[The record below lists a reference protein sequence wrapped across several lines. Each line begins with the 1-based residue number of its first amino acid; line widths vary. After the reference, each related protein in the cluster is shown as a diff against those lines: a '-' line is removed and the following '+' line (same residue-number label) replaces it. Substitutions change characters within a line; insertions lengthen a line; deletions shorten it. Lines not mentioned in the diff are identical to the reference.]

1 MAGGFSRW
9 KDNGHPWKQPRTLT
23 REQSE
28 RYSRHTL
35 IPEVGEEGQL
45 RLLDSKVLL
54 IGAGGLGSPAALY
67 LAAAG
72 VGTLGI
78 IDADVVD
85 RSNLQRQ
92 ILHTEDRIGIT
103 KVDSAE
109 VALKALNPEVTIV
122 KYTERLDSTNV
133 MDVITGYDVIV
144 DGTDNFP
151 TRYLLNDASLV
162 AGIPVVHGSIYQFE
176 GSVTVYK
183 PYEGPCYR
191 CQYPEPPPPELA
203 PSCAEG
209 GVLGVLPGVVGTLQ
223 ATEAVKLLLG
233 IGDPL
238 IGRQLRYD
246 ALAMEFV
253 ELKMHR
259 DPALPRV
266 QQGSQRDRV
275 HRLRAVL
282 RHPGQG
288 RADRM
293 RRTIRLSTVRMPP
306 ILRQA
311 VGGAREVE
319 ANGSTVRELLDDLT
333 GRYPAIKGH
342 LLDDGGEL
350 NRFVNVY
357 VNNEDVRLGEGLDT
371 SVGGRLDGDRAAGHG
386 RGRALAMPC
395 LEATRVAALSA
406 VGNTPLVELPRMSA
420 QGGRPHLRQAG
431 GPEPDRVGQGPRR
444 AVDDRGGRGIG
455 RAGAGAADP
464 RADQRQHRHRAGD
477 DRQGQGLPGV
487 RRDAGVGNAGARRA
501 AAHVRRRHRLLA
513 GQPRLERRGR
523 AGTRRWQSA
532 TRRSTCRSSTPT
544 RRTRPP
550 TTAARRSRS
559 STRCRAA
566 RSTPS
571 SPVWARAGR

>member
-1 MAGGFSRW
+1 VVSYRDQLAKVKQEIREISTEDAATLRDASAAPVFVDVRERDEYEQGFIPGALHIPRGNLESRIEAAVADRSAPIVLYCASGARSAFSARSLGELGYTDVVSMSGGFSRW
-9 KDNGHPWKQPRTLT
+9 KDNGHPWKQPRTLS

-92 ILHTEDRIGIT
+92 ILHTEDRIGT
-103 KVDSAE
+103 PKVDSAE
-109 VALKALNPEVTIV
+109 AALKALNPEVRIV
-122 KYTERLDSTNV
+122 KYTERLDSSNV

-259 DPALPRV
+259 DPACPV
-266 QQGSQRDRV
+266 CSKDPGEIEFIDYEQFCAIPG
-275 HRLRAVL
+275 RAV
-282 RHPGQG
+282 Q
-288 RADRM
+288 
-293 RRTIRLSTVRMPP
+293 
-306 ILRQA
+306 
-311 VGGAREVE
+311 
-319 ANGSTVRELLDDLT
+319 
-333 GRYPAIKGH
+333 
-342 LLDDGGEL
+342 
-350 NRFVNVY
+350 
-357 VNNEDVRLGEGLDT
+357 
-371 SVGGRLDGDRAAGHG
+371 
-386 RGRALAMPC
+386 
-395 LEATRVAALSA
+395 
-406 VGNTPLVELPRMSA
+406 
-420 QGGRPHLRQAG
+420 
-431 GPEPDRVGQGPRR
+431 
-444 AVDDRGGRGIG
+444 
-455 RAGAGAADP
+455 
-464 RADQRQHRHRAGD
+464 
-477 DRQGQGLPGV
+477 
-487 RRDAGVGNAGARRA
+487 
-501 AAHVRRRHRLLA
+501 
-513 GQPRLERRGR
+513 
-523 AGTRRWQSA
+523 
-532 TRRSTCRSSTPT
+532 
-544 RRTRPP
+544 
-550 TTAARRSRS
+550 TA
-559 STRCRAA
+559 
-566 RSTPS
+566 
-571 SPVWARAGR
+571 